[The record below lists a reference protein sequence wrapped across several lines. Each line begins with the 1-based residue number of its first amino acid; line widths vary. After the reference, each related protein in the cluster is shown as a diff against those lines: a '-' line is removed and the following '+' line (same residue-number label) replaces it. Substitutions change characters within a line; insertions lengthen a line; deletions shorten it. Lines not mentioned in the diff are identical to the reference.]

1 MTGVA
6 CRCSARTTSGE
17 DASRHDAVT
26 EAASAHEK
34 GRRGGVCG
42 RTDKTKDDN
51 VGLAVELNGGYG
63 DEFSGG
69 LQAKAKWSEDEAV
82 MASKWRR
89 RWHTYC

>member
-1 MTGVA
+1 M
-6 CRCSARTTSGE
+6 
-17 DASRHDAVT
+17 

-89 RWHTYC
+89 WWHTYC